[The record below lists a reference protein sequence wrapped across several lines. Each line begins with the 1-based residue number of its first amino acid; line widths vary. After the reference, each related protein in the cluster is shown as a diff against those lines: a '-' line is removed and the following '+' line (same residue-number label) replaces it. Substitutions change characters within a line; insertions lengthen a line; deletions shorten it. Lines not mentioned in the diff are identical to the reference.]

1 MNSWRNKLITVA
13 LTSCF
18 VLGCQMVTD
27 QAIVLDP
34 AFSREATEFR
44 LQKPT
49 WTIKDAAYHQ
59 SFGGFQINELDLSG
73 KSMRQQQMGSDF
85 VLGDAGDFMFQFLF
99 NDVISLDPQ
108 WVNTYNVTGEQDY
121 EFNVQ
126 MQATSAVHSNCKM
139 LYQGQAEETV
149 GNEVTGYNRLLNTEL
164 MSFLGCVVT
173 QNGEISELIVERKN
187 GLAPKF
193 KLHRGKTQLRIEPV
207 ETALYQT
214 NERWT
219 PTPMPMPGGQ
229 VFGYNFFIDNQQVAA
244 VTIDSQF
251 PKIWILNKQTP
262 AQQQWLVAVAY
273 SIMMFNWQ
281 DDWGRIGRS

>member
-1 MNSWRNKLITVA
+1 MNFWIKRLLTIAVGSGLVA
-13 LTSCF
+13 
-18 VLGCQMVTD
+18 GCQMVTD
-27 QAIVLDP
+27 QAMVLDP

-49 WTIKDAAYHQ
+49 WTIKDDAYHQ
-59 SFGGFQINELDLSG
+59 TFGSFQVNELDLSG
-73 KSMRQQQMGSDF
+73 KSIRKQQTGSDF
-85 VLGDAGDFMFQFLF
+85 VLGDSGDFMFQFLF
-99 NDVISLDPQ
+99 HDVISLDPQ
-108 WVNTYNVTGEQDY
+108 WVNTYNLTGEQDY

-126 MQATSAVHSNCKM
+126 MTSLPAVHSNCKM
-139 LYQGQAEETV
+139 LYQGQAEESTDNGV
-149 GNEVTGYNRLLNTEL
+149 NSYNWQTKTEL

-173 QNGEISELIVERKN
+173 QNGEISELIVERKH

-193 KLHRGKTQLRIEPV
+193 KLHKGKTKLRIDPV

-219 PTPMPMPGGQ
+219 PTPMLDGQ
-229 VFGYNFFIDNQQVAA
+229 VFGYNLFIDNQQVAA

-251 PKIWILNKQTP
+251 PKIWILNKQPP

-281 DDWGRIGRS
+281 DDWERVPHS

>member
-1 MNSWRNKLITVA
+1 MQGWITKLLVIASASAAVA
-13 LTSCF
+13 
-18 VLGCQMVTD
+18 GCQSVTD

-34 AFSREATEFR
+34 VFSRAASEYR

-49 WTIKDAAYHQ
+49 WTIKDDAYHQ
-59 SFGGFQINELDLSG
+59 TFGSFQINNLDLSG
-73 KSMRQQQMGSDF
+73 KSMRQQQIDSDF
-85 VLGDAGDFMFQFLF
+85 VLGDAGDLAFQFLF
-99 NDVISLDPQ
+99 HDVVNLNPQ
-108 WVNTYNVTGEQDY
+108 WVNTYNVTGEQDF

-126 MQATSAVHSNCKM
+126 MATQSGVHSNCKM
-139 LYQGQAEETV
+139 LYQGQAEETTDNGV
-149 GNEVTGYNRLLNTEL
+149 NSYNWQRNTEL

-207 ETALYQT
+207 ETALFQT

-219 PTPMPMPGGQ
+219 PTPMLGGH

-244 VTIDSQF
+244 VTVDSQF
-251 PKIWILNKQTP
+251 PKIWILNDQAP

-281 DDWGRIGRS
+281 DDWQGVGRS

>member
-1 MNSWRNKLITVA
+1 MFIRMNRLLVLVICSGLIG
-13 LTSCF
+13 
-18 VLGCQMVTD
+18 GCQMVTD
-27 QAIVLDP
+27 QAMVLDP
-34 AFSREATEFR
+34 TFSRAATEFR

-49 WTIKDAAYHQ
+49 WTIKDDAYHQ

-73 KSMRQQQMGSDF
+73 KSLRQQQTSSDF
-85 VLGDAGDFMFQFLF
+85 VLGDAGDLAFQFLF
-99 NDVISLDPQ
+99 HDVVNLDPQ
-108 WVNTYNVTGEQDY
+108 WVNTYNVTGEQDF

-126 MQATSAVHSNCKM
+126 MPAQSVVHSNCKM
-139 LYQGQAEETV
+139 LYQGQAEETTDNDV
-149 GNEVTGYNRLLNTEL
+149 NSYNWQRNTEL

-193 KLHRGKTQLRIEPV
+193 KLHRGKTQLRIDPV
-207 ETALYQT
+207 ETALFQT

-219 PTPMPMPGGQ
+219 PTPMLDGH

-251 PKIWILNKQTP
+251 PKIWILNEQTP

-281 DDWGRIGRS
+281 DDWQRSGGR